1 MTLQLVGFYT
11 NDPRVGLEP
20 LCENL
25 DRYEQ
30 QLIQFLGS
38 GCHLTI
44 RGNRLYDTPETK
56 QLVSKWINWFKEYRD
71 ILTSDIIHVSRPTG
85 RDLDCMMHVNP
96 FIKHKGMVIVFNP
109 TDRDIT
115 KEMRLPLY
123 YTGLK
128 GKVTIITSD
137 GSKKNYPL
145 DQNGNLLLPVS
156 VTAQGTSWFFNRGVM

>member
-1 MTLQLVGFYT
+1 MGWMTLQLVGFYT

-20 LCENL
+20 LCENI

-30 QLIQFLGS
+30 QLIQYLAS

-56 QLVSKWINWFKEYRD
+56 QMVAKWIDWFKKYRD
-71 ILTSDIIHVSRPTG
+71 ILTSDIIHVSRPNG

-96 FIKHKGMVIVFNP
+96 FIQHKGMVVVFNP
-109 TDRDIT
+109 TDNDIS

-128 GKVTIITSD
+128 EKATVMTAD
-137 GSKKNYPL
+137 GQRTEYQL
-145 DQNGNLLLPVS
+145 DKDANLLLPVS
-156 VTAQGTSWFFNRGVM
+156 VKAQGTTWFLIE